1 MNIVRDPPPLADEGS
16 GPVHR
21 TFNWLLSGTDARSP
35 QVHAHLLQ
43 HGQLS
48 QSTLV
53 ILSLSMSLVACTA
66 IALTGEAWAWAWL
79 LAELLIGAAKL
90 SAQNSV
96 EKAAQAGETPSITGL
111 IVAGLS
117 GALVLGIAGY
127 QSVAS
132 GNLVL
137 IVLCGICLAGMIG
150 GASVRGAGTPRYTV
164 ALMSL
169 MALPYAYAALHSPI
183 PNLYLIGLQ
192 APLLLV
198 GLIISLHE
206 NYKKLVGLHLAQ
218 KESRWLAHHDIL
230 TGLPNRTMELKYFDE
245 LLRQRTAGS
254 DAMPIFTVLCLDL
267 DGFKDVNDGHGHEA
281 GDAVL
286 VAVARRLKSC
296 IRDIDFLFRVGGDE
310 FVILLP
316 ALTPDTATIIAHR
329 IIDRISQPLDVGR
342 NTVVRIG
349 ISIGGACAPADG
361 TTADELLRSAD
372 RAMYEAKRR
381 GKGVYVTLP
390 VVNDVVELFPSACP
404 DVPARHCRL
413 TS

>member
-1 MNIVRDPPPLADEGS
+1 MNIVKDPPPLADDGL
-16 GPVHR
+16 GLVHR
-21 TFNWLLSGTDARSP
+21 NLNWLLSGTDARSAE
-35 QVHAHLLQ
+35 VHAQLLQ

-53 ILSLSMSLVACTA
+53 ILTLSMSLIASTA

-96 EKAAQAGETPSITGL
+96 EKAVHAGETPSITGL

-117 GALVLGIAGY
+117 GAIVLGIAGY

-150 GASVRGAGTPRYTV
+150 GTSVRGAGTPRYTV

-169 MALPYAYAALHSPI
+169 MALPYAFATLHSSI

-192 APLLLV
+192 TPVLLV
-198 GLIISLHE
+198 GLIFSLHA
-206 NYKKLVGLHLAQ
+206 NYKKLVVLHLAQ
-218 KESRWLAHHDIL
+218 QQNRWLAHHDIL

-245 LLRQRTAGS
+245 LLRRQSTDS
-254 DAMPIFTVLCLDL
+254 DAMPMFTVLCLDL
-267 DGFKDVNDGHGHEA
+267 DGFKDVNDGFGHEA

-286 VAVARRLKSC
+286 VAVARRLKNC

-316 ALTPDTATIIAHR
+316 AMTPDAASIIAHR
-329 IIDRISQPLDVGR
+329 IIDRISLPLDVGR
-342 NTVVRIG
+342 DTVFRIG

-361 TTADELLRSAD
+361 ITADELLRSAD
-372 RAMYEAKRR
+372 RAMYEVKRR
-381 GKGVYVTLP
+381 GKGIYVTLP
-390 VVNDVVELFPSACP
+390 VVNDVVELFPLACP
-404 DVPARHCRL
+404 ADVLAPTAG
-413 TS
+413 

>member
-1 MNIVRDPPPLADEGS
+1 MNIVRDLPPLADDGL
-16 GPVHR
+16 GLVHR
-21 TFNWLLSGTDARSP
+21 NLDWLLSGTDARSAE
-35 QVHAHLLQ
+35 VHAQLLQ
-43 HGQLS
+43 HGQLGR
-48 QSTLV
+48 STLV
-53 ILSLSMSLVACTA
+53 ILTLSMSLIASTA
-66 IALTGEAWAWAWL
+66 IALTGESWAWAWL

-96 EKAAQAGETPSITGL
+96 EKAVHAGKMPSITGL

-117 GALVLGIAGY
+117 GAIVLGIAGY

-132 GNLVL
+132 GNMVL
-137 IVLCGICLAGMIG
+137 IVLCGISLAGMIG

-169 MALPYAYAALHSPI
+169 MGLPYAFATLHSSI
-183 PNLYLIGLQ
+183 PSLYLVGLQ
-192 APLLLV
+192 APILLV
-198 GLIISLHE
+198 GLIVSLHA
-206 NYKKLVGLHLAQ
+206 NYKKLVVLHLAQ
-218 KESRWLAHHDIL
+218 QQNRWLAHHDIL

-245 LLRQRTAGS
+245 LLRRQATDP
-254 DAMPIFTVLCLDL
+254 DAMPTFTVLCLDL
-267 DGFKDVNDGHGHEA
+267 DGFKDVNDGYGHEA

-286 VAVARRLKSC
+286 VAVARRLKNC

-316 ALTPDTATIIAHR
+316 ALTPDAASIIAHR
-329 IIDRISQPLDVGR
+329 IIDRISLPLDVGR
-342 NTVVRIG
+342 DTKVRIG

-381 GKGVYVTLP
+381 GKGIYVTLP
-390 VVNDVVELFPSACP
+390 VVDEVVELFPSACP
-404 DVPARHCRL
+404 ADVLAPTAG
-413 TS
+413 

>member
-1 MNIVRDPPPLADEGS
+1 MNNVRDLPPLADESLGL
-16 GPVHR
+16 VHR
-21 TFNWLLSGTDARSP
+21 NLDWLLSGTDARSAE
-35 QVHAHLLQ
+35 VHAQLLQ

-48 QSTLV
+48 RSTLV
-53 ILSLSMSLVACTA
+53 ILTLSMSLIASTA

-90 SAQNSV
+90 SAQDSV
-96 EKAAQAGETPSITGL
+96 EKAAHAGQTPSITGL
-111 IVAGLS
+111 VVAGLS
-117 GALVLGIAGY
+117 GAIVLGIAGY

-137 IVLCGICLAGMIG
+137 IVLSGISLAGMIG

-169 MALPYAYAALHSPI
+169 MALPYAFASLHSSI
-183 PNLYLIGLQ
+183 PNLYLIGFQ
-192 APLLLV
+192 APVLLF
-198 GLIISLHE
+198 GLIFSLHG
-206 NYKKLVGLHLAQ
+206 NYKKLVVLHLAQ
-218 KESRWLAHHDIL
+218 QQNRWLAHHDIL
-230 TGLPNRTMELKYFDE
+230 TGLPNRTMELKCFDE
-245 LLRQRTAGS
+245 LLRRQAT
-254 DAMPIFTVLCLDL
+254 DPDLPIFTVLCLDL
-267 DGFKDVNDGHGHEA
+267 DGFKDVNDDHGHEA

-286 VAVARRLKSC
+286 VAVARRLKNC

-316 ALTPDTATIIAHR
+316 ALTPDAASIIARR
-329 IIDRISQPLDVGR
+329 IIDRISLPLDVGR
-342 NTVVRIG
+342 DTKVRIG

-381 GKGVYVTLP
+381 GKGIYVTLP
-390 VVNDVVELFPSACP
+390 VVNDVVELFPLACP
-404 DVPARHCRL
+404 ADVLAPTAG
-413 TS
+413 

>member
-1 MNIVRDPPPLADEGS
+1 MNIKDSPPVADEGM
-16 GPVHR
+16 GLVQR
-21 TFNWLLSGTDARSP
+21 TLNWLLSGTDARSP
-35 QVHAHLLQ
+35 QVQAHLLQ

-48 QSTLV
+48 QTTLV
-53 ILSLSMSLVACTA
+53 ILTLSTSLIAFTA
-66 IALTGEAWAWAWL
+66 IALTGAAWAFAWL

-96 EKAAQAGETPSITGL
+96 EKAAHAGETPSVTGL

-117 GALVLGIAGY
+117 GAMVLGIAGY

-137 IVLCGICLAGMIG
+137 IVLSGICLAGMIG
-150 GASVRGAGTPRYTV
+150 GSSVRGAGTPRYTV

-169 MALPYAYAALHSPI
+169 MALPYAFAALLSPI
-183 PNLYLIGLQ
+183 PNLYLVGLQ
-192 APLLLV
+192 APLLLT
-198 GLIISLHE
+198 GLMFSLHA

-218 KESRWLAHHDIL
+218 QQNRWLAHHDIL

-245 LLRQRTAGS
+245 LLQRRSAGS
-254 DAMPIFTVLCLDL
+254 DATPIFTVLCLDL

-296 IRDIDFLFRVGGDE
+296 IRDIDCLFRVGGDE

-316 ALTPDTATIIAHR
+316 ALTPDSATIIAHR
-329 IIDRISQPLDVGR
+329 IIDRISQPLDVGHD
-342 NTVVRIG
+342 TVFRIG

-381 GKGVYVTLP
+381 GKGIYVTLP
-390 VVNDVVELFPSACP
+390 VVNDVVELLPPACP
-404 DVPARHCRL
+404 ADVEALDSRVA
-413 TS
+413 S

>member
-1 MNIVRDPPPLADEGS
+1 MNIKDSPPVADEGM
-16 GPVHR
+16 GLVQR
-21 TFNWLLSGTDARSP
+21 TLNWLLSGTDARSP
-35 QVHAHLLQ
+35 QVQAHLLQ

-48 QSTLV
+48 QTTLV
-53 ILSLSMSLVACTA
+53 ILTLSTSLIAFTA
-66 IALTGEAWAWAWL
+66 IALTGAAWAFAWL

-96 EKAAQAGETPSITGL
+96 EKAAHAGETPSTGL

-117 GALVLGIAGY
+117 GAMVLGIAGY

-137 IVLCGICLAGMIG
+137 IVLSGICLAGMIG

-164 ALMSL
+164 ALMSV
-169 MALPYAYAALHSPI
+169 MALPYAFAALLSPI
-183 PNLYLIGLQ
+183 PNLYLVGLQ
-192 APLLLV
+192 APLLLT
-198 GLIISLHE
+198 GLMFSLHA

-218 KESRWLAHHDIL
+218 QQNRWLAHHDIL

-245 LLRQRTAGS
+245 LLQRRSAGS
-254 DAMPIFTVLCLDL
+254 DATPIFTVLCLDL

-296 IRDIDFLFRVGGDE
+296 IRDIDCLFRVGGDE

-316 ALTPDTATIIAHR
+316 ALTPDSATIIAHR
-329 IIDRISQPLDVGR
+329 IIDRISQPLDVGHD
-342 NTVVRIG
+342 TVFRIG

-381 GKGVYVTLP
+381 GKGIYVTLP
-390 VVNDVVELFPSACP
+390 VVNDVVELLPPACP
-404 DVPARHCRL
+404 ADVEALDSRVA
-413 TS
+413 S